1 MDPAMATAP
10 PQDNSTSTTFPP
22 EPKPN
27 RCHLLSLPAELR
39 TQIYEEA
46 LSPTATLH
54 LTSTKTKRHATLPI
68 LAPPLIATNHQINQE
83 CSSLLYSNNEICI
96 IIDAHDT
103 CWPIISETRLP
114 QSVLEKLEHVF
125 LVLDCTASFRA
136 DYEDVDFT
144 ALEALKSL
152 KTLRLAVVYDSAS
165 GLREIYEEFNPL
177 TEILSRVPA
186 STRVL
191 CGVAEGS
198 QQAEYLAEAVRKKK
212 MPVTQWTNGNGNLRN
227 AIEDRAI
234 SVIESETLKVAV
246 AAVED
251 DVRGTKLG
259 AHADV
264 FSAYRAEQR
273 TVTFRS
279 AV

>member
-1 MDPAMATAP
+1 MTGTSPKDDTITSSP
-10 PQDNSTSTTFPP
+10 PQSDSL
-22 EPKPN
+22 KPGK
-27 RCHLLSLPAELR
+27 CHLLSLPAELR

-46 LSPTATLH
+46 LCPTGTLH
-54 LTSTKTKRHATLPI
+54 LSSTKTKRHATLPV
-68 LAPPLIATNHQINQE
+68 LAPSLLATNHQINEE
-83 CSSLLYSNNEICI
+83 CHNLLYSNEVCI

-114 QSVLEKLEHVF
+114 QSILEKLEHIF
-125 LVLDCTASFRA
+125 LILDCTASFRA

-152 KTLRLAVVYDSAS
+152 KTLRLAVMYDSAS

-177 TEILSRVPA
+177 TEILSRIPA
-186 STRVL
+186 STRIL
-191 CGVAEGS
+191 CGVEEDS
-198 QQAEYLAEAVRKKK
+198 PQAKYLAETVRKKK
-212 MPVTQWTNGNGNLRN
+212 MPVTQWRNGNGNLRN
-227 AIEDRAI
+227 TFEDRAI
-234 SVIESETLKVAV
+234 SVIEQQTLEAAV
-246 AAVED
+246 AAVEE

-259 AHADV
+259 AHSDV
-264 FSAYRAEQR
+264 FSAYRADQG

>member
-1 MDPAMATAP
+1 MAGTSPKDITSTASP
-10 PQDNSTSTTFPP
+10 PQSDYN
-22 EPKPN
+22 
-27 RCHLLSLPAELR
+27 CHLLSLPAELR

-68 LAPPLIATNHQINQE
+68 LAPSLLATNHQINQE

-114 QSVLEKLEHVF
+114 QPVLEKLELVF
-125 LVLDCTASFRA
+125 LILDCTASFRA

-152 KTLRLAVVYDSAS
+152 KTLRLAVVFDRAS
-165 GLREIYEEFNPL
+165 GLGEIYGEFNPL

-186 STRVL
+186 STRIL
-191 CGVAEGS
+191 CGVGEDSAP
-198 QQAEYLAEAVRKKK
+198 ARYLAEAVRKKK
-212 MPVTQWTNGNGNLRN
+212 MPVTQWRNGNGNLRN
-227 AIEDRAI
+227 TIEDRAI
-234 SVIESETLKVAV
+234 SVIEKQTLEAAV
-246 AAVED
+246 AAVES

-259 AHADV
+259 AHRDV
-264 FSAYRAEQR
+264 FSAYRADQG